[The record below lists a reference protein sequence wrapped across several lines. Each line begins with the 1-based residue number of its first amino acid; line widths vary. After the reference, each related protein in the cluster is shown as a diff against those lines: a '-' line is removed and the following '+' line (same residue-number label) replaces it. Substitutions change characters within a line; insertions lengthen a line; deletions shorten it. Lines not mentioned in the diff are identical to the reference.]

1 MTMLCSVL
9 NRDRPL
15 PNSYWATPQLLACE
29 YPWEPK
35 TSKPKLDALLKA
47 GVRTFVDLTECG
59 ELSPYA
65 SQLLVRASLL
75 NIDHSVRHHLYLAF
89 SLLTHARVIH
99 RKSNTIGSRSETG

>member
-1 MTMLCSVL
+1 MF

-15 PNSYWATPQLLACE
+15 PNSYWATPSLLACE

-35 TSKPKLDALLKA
+35 ATTPKLDALLKA

-65 SQLLVRASLL
+65 SPSCPQLLLRASLL
-75 NIDHSVRHHLYLAF
+75 NIDPAVRQ
-89 SLLTHARVIH
+89 
-99 RKSNTIGSRSETG
+99 NTF